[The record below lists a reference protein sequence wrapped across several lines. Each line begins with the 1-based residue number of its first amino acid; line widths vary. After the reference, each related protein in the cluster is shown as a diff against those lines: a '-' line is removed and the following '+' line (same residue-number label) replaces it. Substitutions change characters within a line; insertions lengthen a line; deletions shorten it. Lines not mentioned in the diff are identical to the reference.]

1 MSKMNLNVKIIVRL
15 VIGFLFIIAF
25 LFGTAGT
32 FSWPEAWL
40 YIIIQ
45 FSFSTTLSIWLKK
58 NNPELLRDR
67 MIFMKK
73 SAKNWDK
80 AIKIGTKLEDKTFH
94 KELPGYK
101 EYAKKTKYRLLPGI
115 W

>member
-1 MSKMNLNVKIIVRL
+1 MNLNIKIIVRL

-45 FSFSTTLSIWLKK
+45 FTFSISFSSWLKK
-58 NNPELLRDR
+58 NNPELLKDR
-67 MIFMKK
+67 MILKKK
-73 SAKNWDK
+73 SARGWDK
-80 AIKIGTKLEDKTFH
+80 AVMI
-94 KELPGYK
+94 
-101 EYAKKTKYRLLPGI
+101 
-115 W
+115 